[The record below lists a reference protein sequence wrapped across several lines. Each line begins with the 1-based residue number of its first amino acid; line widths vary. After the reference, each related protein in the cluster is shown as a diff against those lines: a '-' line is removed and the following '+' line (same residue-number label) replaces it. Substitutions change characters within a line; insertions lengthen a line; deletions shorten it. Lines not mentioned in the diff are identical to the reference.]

1 MHPALHIREIA
12 AAIALQ
18 VDRFDKRDLASLA
31 RTCRSLSEPALDV
44 LWKAPPAWNLA
55 LRMTRELWIVKTMT
69 YSEVLVGDC
78 DEESMEKV
86 KNPDS
91 WRMLVSPLG
100 PRPHT
105 RHLRHAPTLQTLS
118 PAAESIAPQ
127 DLDLGLRF
135 ASYARRVRTLLLH
148 ESTDDMMDE
157 RGEREVSTA
166 VYALWAARA
175 ELFPG
180 LDDLTF
186 ARKYLSLSPANEA
199 LLLAFLRTT
208 RLRALTIEVDR
219 TGVELLERNRD
230 TLLAGCS
237 SLRRFQLGGV
247 ENRPVLEAAERWA
260 TLAGDILLRIPD
272 IREVELGVPLR
283 YVDFRRLSTMPMLQ
297 SLVVQNIICIPQ
309 DLPPLPSTAF
319 ARLTS
324 LRLLDD
330 TQGARLVP
338 YILSFQPCACFA
350 HCRLSVPADTDL
362 DTARRVIAQLSAYES
377 LRSIDVRFGKL
388 VNVSGSAGESAL
400 LLNALKPS
408 SRLGSLTIVS
418 PTTLP
423 LDLSDLERVLSS
435 YPNLSQL
442 DWPLP
447 FNCTIWL
454 SLGALMDILQHRPQ
468 IRQLPIGIGSPD
480 VPTLEARAA
489 FGKHG
494 YNSLPY
500 LEVLEEA
507 LTPELRAALEEHFP
521 EVPMIFSV

>member
-1 MHPALHIREIA
+1 
-12 AAIALQ
+12 
-18 VDRFDKRDLASLA
+18 
-31 RTCRSLSEPALDV
+31 
-44 LWKAPPAWNLA
+44 
-55 LRMTRELWIVKTMT
+55 
-69 YSEVLVGDC
+69 
-78 DEESMEKV
+78 
-86 KNPDS
+86 
-91 WRMLVSPLG
+91 
-100 PRPHT
+100 
-105 RHLRHAPTLQTLS
+105 
-118 PAAESIAPQ
+118 
-127 DLDLGLRF
+127 
-135 ASYARRVRTLLLH
+135 
-148 ESTDDMMDE
+148 
-157 RGEREVSTA
+157 
-166 VYALWAARA
+166 
-175 ELFPG
+175 
-180 LDDLTF
+180 
-186 ARKYLSLSPANEA
+186 
-199 LLLAFLRTT
+199 
-208 RLRALTIEVDR
+208 
-219 TGVELLERNRD
+219 
-230 TLLAGCS
+230 
-237 SLRRFQLGGV
+237 
-247 ENRPVLEAAERWA
+247 
-260 TLAGDILLRIPD
+260 
-272 IREVELGVPLR
+272 
-283 YVDFRRLSTMPMLQ
+283 MPMLQ

-330 TQGARLVP
+330 TQGAKLVP
-338 YILSFQPCACFA
+338 YILSFQPRACFA
-350 HCRLSVPADTDL
+350 HCRLSVSADTDL

-442 DWPLP
+442 DWHLP
-447 FNCTIWL
+447 FNYTIWL

-507 LTPELRAALEEHFP
+507 LTPELRAALEELFP